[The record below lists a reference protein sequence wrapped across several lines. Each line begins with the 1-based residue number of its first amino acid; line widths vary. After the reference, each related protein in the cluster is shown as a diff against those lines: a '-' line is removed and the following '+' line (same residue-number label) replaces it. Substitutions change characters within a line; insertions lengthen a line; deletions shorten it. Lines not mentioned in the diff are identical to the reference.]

1 VSDIAKVSELAPPK
15 LLVADDDPAIV
26 SLLAD
31 RCSKMGFIVETATN
45 GLQLLMKGR
54 RTRPDL
60 MIVDVNMP
68 ELDGLSACL
77 SLLHPRCQPVDV
89 IVITGSSD
97 PETIERCGSLG
108 MFYGHKGPEFWPN
121 IEAALAVIFP
131 DMIGKIAELESQP
144 KSAEVYV
151 RPRVLL
157 IDDDPAIQHFYASR
171 LVKLGVDMLYAS
183 NAVHGHRIACKA
195 RPSVIVTDNYMP
207 DGDAMYLLHRLRR
220 SPETKN
226 VPVIVISGRL
236 IDEQTQ
242 VSLRRDMCGQP
253 GAAHIFRK
261 SFDTSELFQALQG
274 SVALRGVGGSK

>member
-1 VSDIAKVSELAPPK
+1 
-15 LLVADDDPAIV
+15 LLIADDDPAIV

-54 RTRPDL
+54 RTHPDL

-77 SLLHPRCQPVDV
+77 SLLHPGSKPVDV
-89 IVITGSSD
+89 IVITGGSD

-108 MFYGHKGPEFWPN
+108 MFYGHKGPEFWEN

-131 DMIGKIAELESQP
+131 DMIGKIAELEPQP
-144 KSAEVYV
+144 KSTEVYV

-171 LVKLGVDMLYAS
+171 LAKLGVDMLYAS

-195 RPSVIVTDNYMP
+195 RPSVVITDNYMP
-207 DGDAMYLLHRLRR
+207 DGDAMYLLSRLRR
-220 SPETKN
+220 SPETEN
-226 VPVIVISGRL
+226 VPVIVMSGRS

-242 VSLRRDMCGQP
+242 ANLRRDMCGRP
-253 GAAHIFRK
+253 GAVHIFRK
-261 SFDTSELFQALQG
+261 SFDTSDLFQALQG
-274 SVALRGVGGSK
+274 SVALQGAGGSK

>member
-1 VSDIAKVSELAPPK
+1 MSDIAKVSELAPPK
-15 LLVADDDPAIV
+15 LLIADDDPAIV

-54 RTRPDL
+54 RTHPDV

-77 SLLHPRCQPVDV
+77 NLLHPDCKPVDV
-89 IVITGSSD
+89 IVITGNSD
-97 PETIERCGSLG
+97 PETVERCMSLG
-108 MFYGHKGPEFWPN
+108 TYYGHKGPEFWSN
-121 IEAALAVIFP
+121 IQAALAVLFP
-131 DMIGKIAELESQP
+131 DMVGKIEKLEPHQ
-144 KSAEVYV
+144 KNAEVYM

-171 LVKLGVDMLYAS
+171 LAKLGVDLLYAS
-183 NAVHGHRIACKA
+183 NAMHGHRIACKA
-195 RPSVIVTDNYMP
+195 RPSVIITDNYMP
-207 DGDAMYLLHRLRR
+207 DGDAMYLLYRLRR
-220 SPETKN
+220 SPETEN
-226 VPVIVISGRL
+226 VPVIVMSGRS

-242 VSLRRDMCGQP
+242 ISLRRDMCGQP

-261 SFDTSELFQALQG
+261 SFDTSELFHALQSSVALQG
-274 SVALRGVGGSK
+274 IEGSA